1 MCDNTFLGYIEDRLQ
16 FNRIKVMLY
25 EKELPYYNE
34 KNEEIEGLDEYLDE
48 YLREDSESGGRI
60 GEGGIREGI
69 RPYTDSSSLGTN
81 GLSDFYKNNHNGN
94 NVDHNHDHLPRS
106 HDSHNPTT
114 NNPPNPP
121 HNLPN
126 PTTNN
131 PPNPTTNP
139 PPFITPIHIPPKNP
153 YNPNPPPNTTTSY
166 TFQKTNGSLSLN
178 LISFEMDP
186 IFEVSRLDIY
196 VDLKLSTSLLL
207 VEGTGVDI
215 TFENSS
221 EMEIFLLGPNGP
233 VLGVLYFPC
242 EFFVDKKSS
251 VLELDFRNFNYLK
264 IDVTFNKEI
273 KLVRQDAK
281 ILYIY
286 NEGHEFEDL
295 YTYTPRICGVCYK
308 FIVLLSYAMRWCGGE
323 EEYKHKGKEYRDN
336 DDYNEDP
343 LFNDH
348 KVNGQRN
355 LVSKD
360 RSFEKEEKKLLKDH
374 ININMHKNTHKN
386 TNGPDNNNN
395 PPIST
400 TSPTTPPNQITDL
413 IALKILRK
421 DKIVNISDV
430 AYIEVERKVLEM
442 AAYYKH
448 PFLMKMYFCFQDSKA
463 LYFGCEYLAGG
474 DLFTH
479 TVRNSFGLK
488 DILLYA
494 SEILLA
500 LDFLHNKHY
509 IYRDL
514 KLDNIL
520 VGEDGHVKIC
530 DFGLCKEGIG
540 PLAHTYTYC
549 GTLNTIAP
557 EIIRGEP
564 YTKAVD
570 WWSYG
575 VVLYELYERRPPFTG
590 ATSSELSRNILEN
603 KPEFSKTPEDA
614 KKLIKKLLCSEPE
627 ERYGFGPNGVEL
639 IKNHEY
645 FKEINWK
652 DVYEKKITPEFKP
665 GNIHSQ
671 FEGNSRE
678 ETVIA
683 SPTTTNCDYDQYFL
697 NFK

>member
-1 MCDNTFLGYIEDRLQ
+1 MGIICDEGEGEVEGGIEGEGEGDKEGEGMEVKGELEGGEKEEPNEGKDGLTKEPKEDSGYIEDRLQ

-48 YLREDSESGGRI
+48 YLREDSESGG
-60 GEGGIREGI
+60 IREGGVL

-81 GLSDFYKNNHNGN
+81 GLSDFYKNNHNVDH
-94 NVDHNHDHLPRS
+94 NVDHPPRS
-106 HDSHNPTT
+106 CD
-114 NNPPNPP
+114 P
-121 HNLPN
+121 HSNDYPPN
-126 PTTNN
+126 PTTN
-131 PPNPTTNP
+131 PSPNPTTNP

-153 YNPNPPPNTTTSY
+153 YNPNPPPLNTNTSY

-233 VLGVLYFPC
+233 VLGVLYFPYLRKKMA
-242 EFFVDKKSS
+242 EFIPPIPKNMKPKQKRSISDYQVIR
-251 VLELDFRNFNYLK
+251 VLGKGNFGKVL
-264 IDVTFNKEI
+264 
-273 KLVRQDAK
+273 LVRERRK
-281 ILYIY
+281 
-286 NEGHEFEDL
+286 
-295 YTYTPRICGVCYK
+295 
-308 FIVLLSYAMRWCGGE
+308 GE
-323 EEYKHKGKEYRDN
+323 
-336 DDYNEDP
+336 
-343 LFNDH
+343 
-348 KVNGQRN
+348 
-355 LVSKD
+355 
-360 RSFEKEEKKLLKDH
+360 
-374 ININMHKNTHKN
+374 
-386 TNGPDNNNN
+386 
-395 PPIST
+395 
-400 TSPTTPPNQITDL
+400 
-413 IALKILRK
+413 
-421 DKIVNISDV
+421 
-430 AYIEVERKVLEM
+430 
-442 AAYYKH
+442 
-448 PFLMKMYFCFQDSKA
+448 DSKA

-500 LDFLHNKHY
+500 LEFLHNKHY

-614 KKLIKKLLCSEPE
+614 KKLIKKLLCSEPQ
-627 ERYGFGPNGVEL
+627 ERYGFGPNGMS
-639 IKNHEY
+639 KSH
-645 FKEINWK
+645 
-652 DVYEKKITPEFKP
+652 KP
-665 GNIHSQ
+665 NRKLLKLKGK
-671 FEGNSRE
+671 
-678 ETVIA
+678 
-683 SPTTTNCDYDQYFL
+683 L
-697 NFK
+697 M